1 MRPISNEKRQIIIQ
15 AKKRGETEKT
25 ILQWIPD
32 ISRSSIT
39 KIYKQYQTTKN
50 HQPKPYPR
58 SKNHLTPKQDQQIK
72 DKIKQTPDIT
82 IPELIDELQLD
93 LTQSGLSKHLKTM
106 GLTFKKR
113 RSMLMDKSET
123 TL

>member
-1 MRPISNEKRQIIIQ
+1 ME
-15 AKKRGETEKT
+15 KKRDETEKT
-25 ILQWIPD
+25 ILNWIPD

-50 HQPKPYPR
+50 HQPKPYPG
-58 SKNHLTPKQDQQIK
+58 SKSHLSKEQDQQIK

-82 IPELIDELQLD
+82 INELIEELHLD
-93 LTQSGLSKHLKTM
+93 ITESGLSKHLKAM
-106 GLTFKKR
+106 GLSFKKR
-113 RSMLMDKSET
+113 RSMLMAKNET